1 MNEGAKPRH
10 GMTRVVLAAGTELWG
25 LFVDDGMLA
34 CALVA
39 WCCVA
44 ILGFPAIGVERAWC
58 APLLLAG
65 CLVTLVLDVLAAALR
80 RRALVPQPK
89 SRGGGGR

>member
-1 MNEGAKPRH
+1 MNEGGQPGR
-10 GMTRVVLAAGTELWG
+10 GITRVILAAVAELWG

-39 WCCVA
+39 WCCLA
-44 ILGFPAIGVERAWC
+44 TLGLPAIAVEPAWR

-65 CLVTLVLDVLAAALR
+65 CLVTLVIDVLATALR
-80 RRALVPQPK
+80 RRALRASSASQ
-89 SRGGGGR
+89 

>member
-1 MNEGAKPRH
+1 MNEGAKPRR
-10 GMTRVVLAAGTELWG
+10 GITRAVLTAVAELWG

-39 WCCVA
+39 WCCLA
-44 ILGFPAIGVERAWC
+44 ILGLPAIGVEPGLR

-65 CLVTLVLDVLAAALR
+65 CLVTLVIDVLATALR
-80 RRALVPQPK
+80 RRAP
-89 SRGGGGR
+89 RGTSTS

>member
-1 MNEGAKPRH
+1 MNEGAKPRR
-10 GMTRVVLAAGTELWG
+10 GITRAVLTAVVELWG

-39 WCCVA
+39 WCCLA
-44 ILGFPAIGVERAWC
+44 ILGLPAIGVEPAWR

-65 CLVTLVLDVLAAALR
+65 CLVTLVIDVLATALR
-80 RRALVPQPK
+80 RRAL
-89 SRGGGGR
+89 RGSSTSQ

>member
-1 MNEGAKPRH
+1 MNQGAKPRR
-10 GMTRVVLAAGTELWG
+10 GITRVVLTASAELWG

-39 WCCVA
+39 WCCLA
-44 ILGFPAIGVERAWC
+44 ILGLPALGVERALR

-65 CLVTLVLDVLAAALR
+65 CLVTLVIDVLATALR
-80 RRALVPQPK
+80 RRALGASSASQ
-89 SRGGGGR
+89 

>member
-1 MNEGAKPRH
+1 MNEGAKPRR
-10 GMTRVVLAAGTELWG
+10 GITRVVLTAVAQLWG

-39 WCCVA
+39 WCGLA
-44 ILGFPAIGVERAWC
+44 ILGLPAIGVEAALR

-65 CLVTLVLDVLAAALR
+65 CLVTLVIDVLATALR
-80 RRALVPQPK
+80 RRAP
-89 SRGGGGR
+89 RGSSTSQ

>member
-1 MNEGAKPRH
+1 MNEGAGPRR
-10 GMTRVVLAAGTELWG
+10 GITRVVVTAVAELWG

-44 ILGFPAIGVERAWC
+44 ILGLPAIGVEPPWR

-65 CLVTLVLDVLAAALR
+65 CLVTLVIDVLATALR
-80 RRALVPQPK
+80 RRAL
-89 SRGGGGR
+89 RGSSTS